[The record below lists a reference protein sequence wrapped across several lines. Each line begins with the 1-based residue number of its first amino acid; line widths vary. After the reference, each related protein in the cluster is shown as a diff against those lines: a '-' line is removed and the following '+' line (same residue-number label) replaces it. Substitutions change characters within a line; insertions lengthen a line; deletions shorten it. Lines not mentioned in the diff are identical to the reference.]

1 MQIRT
6 VLLWI
11 IIAGAL
17 GAVVVLTKPTST
29 NNPDAPDQTSW
40 KTLMLDP
47 ARIVKITRS
56 RDGEPDQVV
65 ERIGAGGESWI
76 VRYGSEE
83 SPKQWPADAVRV
95 RAGTR
100 NLSTQKISE
109 TEEIPLEDP
118 SGSIRIVDA
127 DGRDLTITFGA
138 APTGGF
144 VPIRV
149 DERDATG
156 IVQSRWYGRIQ
167 NQVREA
173 FVRTGFLPWRSND
186 LFSGTLGQITGVSLD
201 AGSHS
206 VELQRELG
214 GWMITDPFLTSANP
228 EKAEELIGT
237 LLALESL
244 GFVDTLDGGIE
255 SGFEQPI
262 AVISMTSQDGQH
274 WMRIGSQADMGGQQ
288 VFARITTPTGE
299 AVVRVLAE
307 NLAKLTPTP
316 EAYIAR
322 TSAQTTLSDIARL
335 EILGADDEPRLVAE
349 RSLGSWSING
359 ATANAQ
365 YREAIDRLM
374 RVLTAESASGIQM
387 LGADTESAESTGGIR
402 AFDDEGNLLMRF
414 GFGLASSDDGLR
426 LLVTEDLSTGGQ
438 IVWICTSDEARASG
452 AWLTAMASRRS
463 P

>member
-17 GAVVVLTKPTST
+17 GAVVVLTKPTSS
-29 NNPDAPDQTSW
+29 NDPDAPDQTNW
-40 KTLMLDP
+40 RTLQIDP
-47 ARIVKITRS
+47 ARIVSITRS
-56 RDGEPDQVV
+56 RESEPDQIV
-65 ERIGAGGESWI
+65 ERIGAGGESWVI
-76 VRYGSEE
+76 RWGSDDA
-83 SPKQWPADAVRV
+83 PKQWPADAVRV

-109 TEEIPLEDP
+109 TDEVAMDST
-118 SGSIRIVDA
+118 SGSIQIVDA

-138 APTGGF
+138 SPTGGF
-144 VPIRV
+144 IPIRV
-149 DERDATG
+149 DERDETG

-173 FVRTGFLPWRSND
+173 FVSTGFLPWRAND
-186 LFSGTLGQITGVSLD
+186 LFSGTPGQITGVSLN

-214 GWMITDPFLTSANP
+214 GWMITDPFLTMADPN
-228 EKAEELIGT
+228 KADELIGT

-244 GFVDTLDGGIE
+244 GFVDTLDDGIE
-255 SGFEQPI
+255 SGFAQPI
-262 AVISMTSQDGQH
+262 AVISLTSQDGQH

-288 VFARITTPTGE
+288 VFARISTPTSE
-299 AVVRVLAE
+299 AVVTVLAE

-322 TSAQTTLSDIARL
+322 TPAQTALSDIARL
-335 EILGADDEPRLVAE
+335 EVLGADDSPRLSAE
-349 RSLGSWSING
+349 RSMGGWSIDG
-359 ATANAQ
+359 AAASTQ

-374 RVLTAESASGIQM
+374 RVLTAESASGVQVI
-387 LGADTESAESTGGIR
+387 GADSESAESTGGIR
-402 AFDDEGNLLMRF
+402 AFDAEGNLLMRF
-414 GFGLASSDDGLR
+414 GFGLDSSEAGLR
-426 LLVTEDLSTGGQ
+426 LLITEDLSAGGQ

-452 AWLTAMASRRS
+452 AWLTAMASRRA